1 MAREAALLATLL
13 VVVMVVAVVVVV
25 VVATAADVPFVDT
38 RDGRVSG
45 IVEESVK
52 GRDFSSFYGIP
63 YARPP
68 LGRLRFKDPEPFPD
82 WGAMREASI
91 PAPPCIQYFSATERV
106 GIKEVLGE
114 EDCLYL
120 NVFVPK
126 INGDASFPVMVWLH
140 GGRFTHGSAQE
151 YPPHVLLDHDIVLV
165 VVQYRLG
172 VLGFLS
178 TEDLAMPGN
187 LGLKDQTLALRWVK
201 TNIHLFGG
209 DNMRVTIFGESA
221 GSAAAHLLMFVPEV
235 QDLFSRAIMQSGTAL
250 TSLNINNNP
259 RKEAIEVGG
268 SLGCPT
274 DQGSNTLLLCLQGLD
289 AKALFPRYESSR
301 RWGVLPLTF
310 TPWVDGRF
318 LPRHPALLISEGRS
332 TRVDIISGITRD
344 DGALFALPALAK
356 KQLLEELQHNFSM
369 AGPASLQLEGRSE
382 DPEAVARQ
390 LYLHYLGTT
399 HVTEAHA
406 DDFMRMFTDHYFAVP
421 HDRISAHHAGK
432 IYRYELQ
439 HYAQLSF
446 GQLICPSCDN
456 KWVSHVDDL
465 YYLFRGGPLLS
476 PRTAPPQRPKDLQL
490 PDDLT
495 LRDIITTL
503 WTNFAATGNPTPDS
517 SLGFTWEASTP
528 ENLQY
533 LSLTPSPSMKPDDRK
548 ETRKFHNSLP
558 IQENLMLH
566 PHLVK
571 VPQGATRSSRH
582 EL

>member
-1 MAREAALLATLL
+1 MARGAALVATLM
-13 VVVMVVAVVVVV
+13 VMVVVVVVVV

-82 WGAMREASI
+82 WGAMGEASI
-91 PAPPCIQYFSATERV
+91 PAPPCIQYFSAAEKV

-187 LGLKDQTLALRWVK
+187 LGLKDQTLALRWTTCGSPSSV
-201 TNIHLFGG
+201 
-209 DNMRVTIFGESA
+209 RVPAAPPPTSSCSSRKFKIFS
-221 GSAAAHLLMFVPEV
+221 P
-235 QDLFSRAIMQSGTAL
+235 
-250 TSLNINNNP
+250 
-259 RKEAIEVGG
+259 AIEVGG

-344 DGALFALPALAK
+344 DGALFALRNYHPTYVVKDHASLT
-356 KQLLEELQHNFSM
+356 EIM

-382 DPEAVARQ
+382 DPEAVSRQ

-533 LSLTPSPSMKPDDRK
+533 LSLTPSPSIKPDDRK

>member
-1 MAREAALLATLL
+1 MARGAALVATL
-13 VVVMVVAVVVVV
+13 VVVVVV

-82 WGAMREASI
+82 WGAMGEASI
-91 PAPPCIQYFSATERV
+91 PAPPCIQYFSAAEKV

-250 TSLNINNNP
+250 TSLTINNNP

-301 RWGVLPLTF
+301 
-310 TPWVDGRF
+310 
-318 LPRHPALLISEGRS
+318 LISEGCN
-332 TRVDIISGITRD
+332 TQVDIISGITKD

-356 KQLLEELQHNFSM
+356 KQLLEELQYNFSM
-369 AGPASLQLEGRSE
+369 AGSASLQLEGRSE

-503 WTNFAATGNPTPDS
+503 WTNFAATGVRWRTEVLISEVFMEDSESFGVGKMIKNPTPDS

-548 ETRKFHNSLP
+548 E
-558 IQENLMLH
+558 ENLMLH

>member
-1 MAREAALLATLL
+1 MRGAALAATL
-13 VVVMVVAVVVVV
+13 VIEVV
-25 VVATAADVPFVDT
+25 VVAMTAADMPFINT
-38 RDGRVSG
+38 KDGRVSG
-45 IVEESVK
+45 IVEKSVK
-52 GRDFSSFYGIP
+52 GREFLSFYGIP
-63 YARPP
+63 YAQPP
-68 LGRLRFKDPEPFPD
+68 LGKLRFKDPESNPD
-82 WGAMREASI
+82 WGTRGEASN
-91 PAPPCIQYFSATERV
+91 PAPPCIQYFSAEERV
-106 GIKEVLGE
+106 GRKEVLGE

-126 INGDASFPVMVWLH
+126 MQADMNFPVMVWLH

-151 YPPHVLLDHDIVLV
+151 YPPHVLMDHNIVLV

-178 TEDLAMPGN
+178 TEDLVMPGN
-187 LGLKDQTLALRWVK
+187 LGLKDQTLALRWVR

-209 DNMRVTIFGESA
+209 DNTRVTVFSESA
-221 GSAAAHLLMFVPEV
+221 GSASVHLLMFIPEA
-235 QDLFSRAIMQSGTAL
+235 QGTFSRAILQSGTAL
-250 TSLNINNNP
+250 TPLTINNNP
-259 RKEAIEVGG
+259 CKEALEVGS

-274 DQGSNTLLLCLQGLD
+274 DRGSEMLLQCLQELD

-318 LPRHPALLISEGRS
+318 LPRHPAQLISEGQPAQ
-332 TRVDIISGITRD
+332 VDMISGITRD
-344 DGALFALPALAK
+344 DGALFALPVLAN
-356 KQLLEELQHNFSM
+356 KQLLEELQNNFSV

-382 DPEAVARQ
+382 DPEGITRQ
-390 LYLHYLGTT
+390 FYLHYLGTT
-399 HVTEAHA
+399 NVTEAHA
-406 DDFMRMFTDHYFAVP
+406 EGLMRMFTDHHFAVP
-421 HDRISAHHAGK
+421 HDRASGHHAGK

-465 YYLFRGGPLLS
+465 YYLFLGGPLLS
-476 PRTAPPQRPKDLQL
+476 PRTAPTERPKDLHL
-490 PDDLT
+490 PDDLA

-503 WTNFAATGNPTPDS
+503 WTNFAATGNPTPDG

-528 ENLQY
+528 QNLQY
-533 LSLTPSPSMKPDDRK
+533 LSLTPSPSMQPDDRK

-558 IQENLMLH
+558 IQENVMLQDSAH
-566 PHLVK
+566 PSHC
-571 VPQGATRSSRH
+571 

>member
-1 MAREAALLATLL
+1 MARGAALLATLM
-13 VVVMVVAVVVVV
+13 VVVMVVAVVV

-82 WGAMREASI
+82 WGAMGEASI

-140 GGRFTHGSAQE
+140 GRKVHPWQCPGVPSSR
-151 YPPHVLLDHDIVLV
+151 PPGPRHRAGGGAVPAGCPGWVVCGELVTSLTRGAACVLLFSLLLSHCT
-165 VVQYRLG
+165 
-172 VLGFLS
+172 GFLS

-250 TSLNINNNP
+250 TSLTINNNP

-456 KWVSHVDDL
+456 KCKQCLAHNL
-465 YYLFRGGPLLS
+465 PEA
-476 PRTAPPQRPKDLQL
+476 PRRQ
-490 PDDLT
+490 
-495 LRDIITTL
+495 
-503 WTNFAATGNPTPDS
+503 
-517 SLGFTWEASTP
+517 
-528 ENLQY
+528 
-533 LSLTPSPSMKPDDRK
+533 
-548 ETRKFHNSLP
+548 H
-558 IQENLMLH
+558 
-566 PHLVK
+566 
-571 VPQGATRSSRH
+571 
-582 EL
+582 